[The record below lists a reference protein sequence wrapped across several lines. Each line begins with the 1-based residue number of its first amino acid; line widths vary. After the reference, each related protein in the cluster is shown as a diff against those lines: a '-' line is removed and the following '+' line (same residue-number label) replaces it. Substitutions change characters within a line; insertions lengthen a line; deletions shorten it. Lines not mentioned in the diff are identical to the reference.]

1 MPIAKIPA
9 ISLGGMKWLAASYAV
24 RIWSRDTLRVNGLHS
39 QQNDA
44 HAAMSD
50 TVSQG
55 EWLRV
60 QELHSYQVLDTV
72 REEPFDRVVRL
83 ARSILRAPIALVS
96 IVDADRQWLKARSGL
111 TYSQM
116 SRSRSFCSHTIE
128 NDEPLIVPDA
138 CADARFRALP
148 LVVEPPY
155 VRSYIGVPLRTPAG
169 HRIGTLCVMDTEV
182 RQPTLEQ
189 IGILQDL
196 AALVMDELELRLVA
210 TTDSLTGAF
219 SRRAFLTSAA
229 RDLARAV
236 ESGGKLSCVLLDVDH
251 FKRINDN
258 HGHAAGDRALQE
270 VVTLLKAGLR
280 AQDYIG
286 RLGGE
291 EFAVIMPG
299 ADGAAAIEV
308 GERLREQVMNA
319 WLITPKGEVRLTI
332 SAGIATLTAADT
344 RIDDLLCRADEALY
358 AAKTAGRNR
367 LMRDDGRR
375 RVAGLCLDPVK
386 SVT

>member
-1 MPIAKIPA
+1 MASIPP
-9 ISLGGMKWLAASYAV
+9 
-24 RIWSRDTLRVNGLHS
+24 
-39 QQNDA
+39 QNA
-44 HAAMSD
+44 RAAMSD
-50 TVSQG
+50 TVTQS
-55 EWLRV
+55 EWLRL

-96 IVDADRQWLKARSGL
+96 LIDADRQWFKARSGL
-111 TYSQM
+111 TYPQMRRSQ
-116 SRSRSFCSHTIE
+116 SFCVHAIRS
-128 NDEPLIVPDA
+128 DEPLVVSDA
-138 CADARFRALP
+138 RADARFRALP
-148 LVVEPPY
+148 LVLDPPY
-155 VRSYIGVPLRTPAG
+155 VRSYVGVPLRTPAG

-182 RQPTLEQ
+182 RQPSLEQ

-219 SRRAFLTSAA
+219 SRRAFLTAAA
-229 RDLARAV
+229 RDLARAA
-236 ESGGKLSCVLLDVDH
+236 ESDDTLSCALLDVDH

-270 VVTLLKAGLR
+270 VVTLLRTGLR

-286 RLGGE
+286 RVGGE

-299 ADGAAAIEV
+299 ADGTVAIEI
-308 GERLREQVMNA
+308 GERLRERVMNA
-319 WLITPKGEVRLTI
+319 WLITPRGEVRLTI
-332 SAGIATLTAADT
+332 SVGIATLTAADT

-375 RVAGLCLDPVK
+375 RIAGLRLR
-386 SVT
+386 SLSGI